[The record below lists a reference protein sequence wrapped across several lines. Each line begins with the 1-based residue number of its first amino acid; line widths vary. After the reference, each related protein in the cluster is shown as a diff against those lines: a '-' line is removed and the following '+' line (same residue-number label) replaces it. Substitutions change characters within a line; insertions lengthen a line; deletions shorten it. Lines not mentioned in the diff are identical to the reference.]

1 MSFDPSVLLPSENI
15 CAFRYGVSL
24 TRGYVFVIGRQYFIE
39 IKDLQN
45 KIFKIKLKSLYGIKR
60 ETYYKKWSD
69 IFNQLWRNYFSDVL
83 NYYTELY
90 NIHQIF
96 ELAGVKFL
104 SEGISWDNKNKLLW
118 EEIALSNYRT
128 YFMIHH
134 IQNPNQNKSISFST
148 DWNAFILQSLLRA
161 SLKTLYFLI
170 KTYWDNF
177 LIHNPTVDIFC
188 YFIYN
193 SLSAHCRYFTSLLVV
208 TVPLDSL

>member
-1 MSFDPSVLLPSENI
+1 MDASNVVEIPSFFQNKTSKKFTFTKEGIKIEKLMSFDPSVLLPSENI

-148 DWNAFILQSLLRA
+148 DWNAFILQSLLKRII
-161 SLKTLYFLI
+161 SWHKP
-170 KTYWDNF
+170 KN
-177 LIHNPTVDIFC
+177 
-188 YFIYN
+188 
-193 SLSAHCRYFTSLLVV
+193 
-208 TVPLDSL
+208 